1 MNDWVCNKNQAAQF
15 FKVSVQA
22 LDGWF
27 LRDCPVLS
35 RNENGRI
42 DSLNLSDMAAWR
54 IKQAKESDELSI
66 EKTRL
71 TKAQADK
78 TELEVE
84 VLRGSLVPVEKVEM
98 IWANLCSGAKN
109 RLLSIPY
116 KIAIIAQGV
125 TEFQAIETA
134 VRALIYEAL
143 YAIDGFDPAQ
153 YASSPTDLGDT
164 EPKEKPKK
172 SAKPNPTRKKKAV
185 DK

>member
-1 MNDWVCNKNQAAQF
+1 MNDWICNKKQAAQF

-27 LRDCPVLS
+27 LRGCPVFS
-35 RNENGRI
+35 KHESGSI
-42 DSLNLSDMAAWR
+42 ESLNLSDMAAWR
-54 IKQAKESDELSI
+54 VKQTNESDELNI

-84 VLRGSLVPVEKVEM
+84 VLRGSLVPVDKVEM
-98 IWANLCSGAKN
+98 IWANLCAGARN

-116 KIAIIAQGV
+116 KTAIIVQGV

-134 VRALIYEAL
+134 VRSLIYEAL
-143 YAIDGFDPAQ
+143 HAIDGFDPAQ
-153 YASSPTDLGDT
+153 YASSPADFADTDS
-164 EPKEKPKK
+164 KEKPKK
-172 SAKPNPTRKKKAV
+172 SPVANPARKKNKSG
-185 DK
+185 